1 MSKVKV
7 QGNPSGTGTLTIA
20 APDTNS
26 DFTLSLPA
34 TTAPILAGSGITLS
48 ASAPANTLVTDASG
62 NVVIGTSSPVGKVTS
77 TVNFSNGATA
87 SNFTAQALGTA
98 QGQLA
103 GYSFRPT
110 FVGVGDNIPRRAADI
125 WSGYA
130 GGVWGTEY
138 LSFGVGR
145 GGSANDASDVTIERM
160 RIAGNGAQSSV
171 IPGGSTLYP
180 EFKCRAWVNFNGTG
194 TVAIRASGNVSSITD
209 DGTGQY
215 TVNLTTAMP
224 DTSYAVCCSGSNTV
238 NGTPYLGFRGIG
250 QSITTSSFK
259 VTGSNGGNGIVDLDW
274 AFVSVFR

>member
-20 APDTNS
+20 APNTNS

-48 ASAPANTLVTDASG
+48 ASAPANTLVTNASG
-62 NVVIGTSSPVGKVTS
+62 NVGIGTSSPVGKVTS
-77 TVNFSNGATA
+77 TANFGNGATA
-87 SNFTAQALGTA
+87 ANFTASALGTA

-110 FVGVGDNIPRRAADI
+110 FQGTGDNGPRRAADI
-125 WSGYA
+125 SSGFNGA
-130 GGVWGTEY
+130 AWGTEF

-145 GGSANDASDVTIERM
+145 GGSANDASNVTIERM
-160 RIAGNGAQSSV
+160 RIAGNGQQSSV
-171 IPGGSTLYP
+171 IPGGTTLYP

-209 DGTGQY
+209 GGTGVY
-215 TVNLTTAMP
+215 TVNFATAMP
-224 DTSYAVCCSGSNTV
+224 DANYAGVYNNPGRNRYTSFNAQT
-238 NGTPYLGFRGIG
+238 
-250 QSITTSSFK
+250 TTSL
-259 VTGSNGGNGIVDLDW
+259 TVDTANASASLIDM
-274 AFVSVFR
+274 ADIHVAVFR

>member
-62 NVVIGTSSPVGKVTS
+62 NVVIGTSSPSGKVTS
-77 TVNFSNGATA
+77 TANFGNGATA
-87 SNFTAQALGTA
+87 SNFTARALGTA

-103 GYSFRPT
+103 GCSFRPT
-110 FVGVGDNIPRRAADI
+110 FVGVGDNGPRRAADI
-125 WSGYA
+125 WSGFN

-171 IPGGSTLYP
+171 IPGGSVLYP
-180 EFKCRAWVNFNGTG
+180 EFKCRAWVNFDGNTSPGT
-194 TVAIRASGNVSSITD
+194 IRGSGNVSSVTKNSN
-209 DGTGQY
+209 QNFV
-215 TVNLTTAMP
+215 VNLTTAAP
-224 DTSYAVCCSGSNTV
+224 DANGCAQLTAPYGADTTAITSAFPGQAWVESASQIRV
-238 NGTPYLGFRGIG
+238 LFPYNVAYRNVYVALFR
-250 QSITTSSFK
+250 
-259 VTGSNGGNGIVDLDW
+259 
-274 AFVSVFR
+274 